1 MSHHLEPPTIFKV
14 VLRRVS
20 IILIINNKEHVM
32 HGIPGLQTILERCGN
47 VITPILQIRKL
58 RHGVVQVNAF

>member
-1 MSHHLEPPTIFKV
+1 MSHRLEPPTVFKV

-32 HGIPGLQTILERCGN
+32 HGIPGLQSTLERCGN

-58 RHGVVQVNAF
+58 RHRVVQVNAF